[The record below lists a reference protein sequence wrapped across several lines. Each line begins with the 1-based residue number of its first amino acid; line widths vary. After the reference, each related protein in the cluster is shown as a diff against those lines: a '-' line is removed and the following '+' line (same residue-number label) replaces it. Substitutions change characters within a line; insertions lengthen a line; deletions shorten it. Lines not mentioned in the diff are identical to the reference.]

1 MLKKIIALAVAGM
14 LVLCCACP
22 AEELESTPPQEAPAP
37 VETQAPA
44 ETQAPTETE
53 APAETQAPAETEA
66 PAETQ
71 APAETETP
79 AESASPA
86 PTVNP
91 ECQAWFEAEDG
102 QLVWG
107 DLKDVLPLARKD
119 ATIYLREEVDQVL
132 FVPDFTEETARDF
145 KFLPDPDK
153 YDPKRYE
160 VLTACEAP
168 EGVEA
173 PDLEHDYLYVWVH
186 EIPLAPT
193 PQPGQPEIEI
203 SVDAPDYQP
212 GKWSC
217 VEPVFTLSGI
227 PEGDERYVYAVVIY
241 DERFVILSGDTY
253 TARDEGVSDIRFA
266 ILDGLGD
273 VVSMS
278 APYNLMLDYTAPTGL
293 AAAAVEG
300 SYTDYTVFAEDALSG
315 VEAYSADGGVTWV
328 SPNEEGLAAFSA
340 AKSATIPA
348 GQIQARD
355 AAGNIAI
362 LEEDFM
368 LPQKEPGGGGGGGG
382 GDGEK
387 KPTHAP
393 IGENLDLNPYNALD
407 LELSTQPQTE
417 LTMGETVLPMTLS
430 LVEAEDFT
438 PDTDYQPTFLPSLD
452 RWNAAADET
461 ADASDAQTP
470 ARAPDTLLLTVSDDA
485 QITGEYAYAF
495 TFNGIVYRMLQNSGV
510 DYVMLRVGDHC
521 VAFSTAGFTAGTEY
535 TRLKAA
541 GVSTKK
547 FEYVVTLRGNKAD
560 DADFQVE
567 MRLSVDTDEEV
578 LEYPLTE
585 DTMQEMYY
593 YDVQIGAPE
602 MMRQAFGAYA
612 PDEISD

>member
-1 MLKKIIALAVAGM
+1 M
-14 LVLCCACP
+14 
-22 AEELESTPPQEAPAP
+22 
-37 VETQAPA
+37 
-44 ETQAPTETE
+44 
-53 APAETQAPAETEA
+53 
-66 PAETQ
+66 
-71 APAETETP
+71 
-79 AESASPA
+79 
-86 PTVNP
+86 
-91 ECQAWFEAEDG
+91 
-102 QLVWG
+102 
-107 DLKDVLPLARKD
+107 
-119 ATIYLREEVDQVL
+119 
-132 FVPDFTEETARDF
+132 
-145 KFLPDPDK
+145 
-153 YDPKRYE
+153 
-160 VLTACEAP
+160 
-168 EGVEA
+168 
-173 PDLEHDYLYVWVH
+173 
-186 EIPLAPT
+186 
-193 PQPGQPEIEI
+193 
-203 SVDAPDYQP
+203 
-212 GKWSC
+212 
-217 VEPVFTLSGI
+217 
-227 PEGDERYVYAVVIY
+227 
-241 DERFVILSGDTY
+241 
-253 TARDEGVSDIRFA
+253 
-266 ILDGLGD
+266 
-273 VVSMS
+273 
-278 APYNLMLDYTAPTGL
+278 
-293 AAAAVEG
+293 
-300 SYTDYTVFAEDALSG
+300 
-315 VEAYSADGGVTWV
+315 EAYSADGGVTWV

-362 LEEDFM
+362 LEEEFM

-407 LELSTQPQTE
+407 LELSAQPQTE

-430 LVEAEDFT
+430 LVEAKDFT

>member
-1 MLKKIIALAVAGM
+1 M
-14 LVLCCACP
+14 
-22 AEELESTPPQEAPAP
+22 
-37 VETQAPA
+37 
-44 ETQAPTETE
+44 
-53 APAETQAPAETEA
+53 
-66 PAETQ
+66 
-71 APAETETP
+71 
-79 AESASPA
+79 
-86 PTVNP
+86 
-91 ECQAWFEAEDG
+91 
-102 QLVWG
+102 
-107 DLKDVLPLARKD
+107 
-119 ATIYLREEVDQVL
+119 
-132 FVPDFTEETARDF
+132 
-145 KFLPDPDK
+145 
-153 YDPKRYE
+153 
-160 VLTACEAP
+160 
-168 EGVEA
+168 
-173 PDLEHDYLYVWVH
+173 
-186 EIPLAPT
+186 
-193 PQPGQPEIEI
+193 
-203 SVDAPDYQP
+203 
-212 GKWSC
+212 
-217 VEPVFTLSGI
+217 
-227 PEGDERYVYAVVIY
+227 
-241 DERFVILSGDTY
+241 
-253 TARDEGVSDIRFA
+253 
-266 ILDGLGD
+266 
-273 VVSMS
+273 
-278 APYNLMLDYTAPTGL
+278 
-293 AAAAVEG
+293 
-300 SYTDYTVFAEDALSG
+300 
-315 VEAYSADGGVTWV
+315 TWV

-407 LELSTQPQTE
+407 LELSAQPQTE
-417 LTMGETVLPMTLS
+417 LTMGKTVLPMTLS
-430 LVEAEDFT
+430 LVEAKDFT